1 MNYNQRKIL
10 ILLALFTGGAVPIQ
24 FVTLSFGY
32 AQLIKQVSLG
42 PKVVITAHEFASF
55 YIPIVYIPSLLLLLA
70 ITLYSRTKYPD
81 LYRRIVVGLAVGAI
95 STIALDAVRQ
105 SGVIHG
111 WLPADMPIL
120 FGKAATGSG
129 SFTVYYP
136 VGLFIHFFNGANFG
150 LVYAFIWGKRKN
162 NKSAVLW
169 AIFWLLLME
178 LGMMTAPPMGPMVGP
193 FGTNYAWP
201 ELFILTFI
209 AHVAFGVVLGLL
221 TQHFLKDEDKGGLIQ
236 FLRRSSSTF

>member
-1 MNYNQRKIL
+1 MFPINRRKII

-32 AQLIKQVSLG
+32 AQLVKQISLG
-42 PKVVITAHEFASF
+42 PKVVITAHEFASY
-55 YIPIVYIPSLLLLLA
+55 YIPLIYIPSILILIA
-70 ITLYSRTKYPD
+70 ITLYSRTKHPD
-81 LYRRIVVGLAVGAI
+81 LFRRIVIGLGMGAI
-95 STIALDAVRQ
+95 ATVALDAVRQ

-129 SFTVYYP
+129 SFAYYYP
-136 VGLFIHFFNGANFG
+136 AGLFLHFMNGANFG
-150 LVYAFIWGKRKN
+150 LIYAFFWGKRKSF
-162 NKSAVLW
+162 KSAVLW
-169 AIFWLLLME
+169 ATFWLLLME

-201 ELFILTFI
+201 QLFLLTLV

-221 TQHFLKDEDKGGLIQ
+221 TQHFLKEEDKGGILK
-236 FLRRSSSTF
+236 FLQGTHS

>member
-1 MNYNQRKIL
+1 LLKINQRKTL
-10 ILLALFTGGAVPIQ
+10 ILLALFTGGVVPIQ

-42 PKVVITAHEFASF
+42 PRVVITAHEFASY
-55 YIPIVYIPSLLLLLA
+55 YIPMVYVPSLLILLA
-70 ITLYSRTKYPD
+70 ITLYSRTKYPA
-81 LYRRIVVGLAVGAI
+81 LFRRIVVGLGMGAI

-129 SFTVYYP
+129 SFAYYYP

-150 LVYAFIWGKRKN
+150 LVYAFVWGKRN
-162 NKSAVLW
+162 SFKSAILW
-169 AIFWLLLME
+169 ATFWLLLME

-201 ELFILTFI
+201 QLFILTLI

-221 TQHFLKDEDKGGLIQ
+221 TQHFLKEDDKGGFIR
-236 FLRRSSSTF
+236 FIKNG

>member
-1 MNYNQRKIL
+1 MLKNNQRKFL

-42 PKVVITAHEFASF
+42 PKVVITAHEFASY
-55 YIPIVYIPSLLLLLA
+55 YIPLIYIPSILILIA
-70 ITLYSRTKYPD
+70 ITAYSRKKYPD
-81 LYRRIVVGLAVGAI
+81 LFRRIVVGLGTGAI
-95 STIALDAVRQ
+95 ATIALDAVRQ

-129 SFTVYYP
+129 SFAVYYP

-150 LVYAFIWGKRKN
+150 LVYAFIWGKRN
-162 NKSAVLW
+162 NYKSAVLW
-169 AIFWLLLME
+169 ATFWLLLME

-193 FGTNYAWP
+193 FGINYLWP
-201 ELFILTFI
+201 QLFILTLI

-221 TQHFLKDEDKGGLIQ
+221 AQHFLKEDDKDGFLQ
-236 FLRRSSSTF
+236 FIKNRG

>member
-1 MNYNQRKIL
+1 MLKNNRRKIL

-42 PKVVITAHEFASF
+42 PRVVITAHEFASY
-55 YIPIVYIPSLLLLLA
+55 YIPIIYIPSILILIA

-81 LYRRIVVGLAVGAI
+81 LFRRIVVGLAVGAI

-120 FGKAATGSG
+120 FGKAATGSR
-129 SFTVYYP
+129 SFAVYYP

-150 LVYAFIWGKRKN
+150 LVYAFVWGKRN
-162 NKSAVLW
+162 NFKSAVLW
-169 AIFWLLLME
+169 ATFWLLLME

-201 ELFILTFI
+201 QLFILTFI

-221 TQHFLKDEDKGGLIQ
+221 TQHFLKDEDRGGIFK
-236 FLRRSSSTF
+236 FLRGSTS